1 MIMQKKLKKREC
13 AINLA
18 ITLKLSYEETQE
30 LLNSCDEL
38 ELYSRDRRDSIV
50 IWAIYHGKELEE
62 VNEICKKYNC
72 ETVLGIEEILK
83 NVMKREI
90 RKGE

>member
-1 MIMQKKLKKREC
+1 MLMQKTKKRDC

-30 LLNSCDEL
+30 LLSSCNEL
-38 ELYSRDRRDSIV
+38 ELYSRDRRDSIF
-50 IWAIYHGKELEE
+50 IWAIYHSKELEE
-62 VNEICKKYNC
+62 VNELCRKYNC
-72 ETVLGIEEILK
+72 KTVLGIDEILK
-83 NVMKREI
+83 NAIKKQI